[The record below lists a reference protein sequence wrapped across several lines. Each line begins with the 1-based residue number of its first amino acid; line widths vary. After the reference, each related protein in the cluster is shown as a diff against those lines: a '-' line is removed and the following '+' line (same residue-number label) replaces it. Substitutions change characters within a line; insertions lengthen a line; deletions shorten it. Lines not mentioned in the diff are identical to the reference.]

1 MSNLA
6 ESIMTTMD
14 EMCERVITLTE
25 ENLIENASCV
35 LAEWTIEDQCILT
48 KNLNGQIGQVTDT
61 MIYATMTDEEFA
73 YGQFTFCPDAEL
85 PIDNN

>member
-14 EMCERVITLTE
+14 EMCEQVIKLTE
-25 ENLIENASCV
+25 EDRIEDASHL

-48 KNLNGQIGQVTDT
+48 KNLNGQIGEVTDT
-61 MIYATMTDEEFA
+61 MIYATMSDEEFA

>member
-14 EMCERVITLTE
+14 DMTNRVVELTE
-25 ENLIENASCV
+25 EVRIEDASHL

-48 KNLNGQIGQVTDT
+48 KNLNGRISEVTDS
-61 MIYATMTDEEFA
+61 MIYVTMLDDEFA
-73 YGQFTFCPDAEL
+73 YGNFTFRPDAEL